1 MQKAPT
7 RAARLL
13 PPLFASM
20 LLAGCALF
28 GTEEDTEAVDA
39 TSTRQMLYEAAQRS
53 LRTGN
58 FSDSVTRLERLEARF
73 PFGPYAEQAQLEL
86 IYANYMAWDI
96 EAARNAADRFIRLH
110 PQHPNVDYAYYM
122 RGLAATARS
131 RGVLNRLFAI
141 DESKRDV
148 TTARKAW
155 RDFDEFL
162 KLFPSSEYARDA
174 RQRMIHLRNVLAQS
188 EVNVATWY
196 MSRGAYVAAANRAR
210 YAIEN
215 YSQTPAAP
223 DALAI
228 LVESS
233 WKLGLTETAND
244 TLRVLALN
252 YPRISRLRRQR
263 QPGAGRRDPESRPVV
278 DEHGHVRPARSTPN
292 ASAAAH
298 PAARAGL
305 RAIAAFGSCKPDGQ
319 LRQHRAETSPPSYG
333 AVPSSAAI
341 RCIAWPKLLPHTAIS
356 GVNSRQTAGRDGSPN
371 RRQRLSDVSCTQ
383 RIPAGLPFGIPGMGD
398 EMEGAMQQ
406 APQPGRHSMGF
417 DSLAV
422 GLACILATALAF
434 PIA

>member
-1 MQKAPT
+1 MQKART
-7 RAARLL
+7 RATRLL
-13 PPLFASM
+13 PTLFASM

-28 GTEEDTEAVDA
+28 GTEEEDTEALDA

-58 FSDSVTRLERLEARF
+58 FSDSVTRLQRLEARY

-141 DESKRDV
+141 DESRRDV
-148 TTARKAW
+148 TTARKAFN
-155 RDFDEFL
+155 DFDEFL

-252 YPRISRLRRQR
+252 YPEYRGFDDSGNLVLAAAIQNRDRSWMNMVTFGLLDRPETPPPLRIR
-263 QPGAGRRDPESRPVV
+263 QPEQVTAVSASGSAG
-278 DEHGHVRPARSTPN
+278 T
-292 ASAAAH
+292 
-298 PAARAGL
+298 
-305 RAIAAFGSCKPDGQ
+305 
-319 LRQHRAETSPPSYG
+319 
-333 AVPSSAAI
+333 
-341 RCIAWPKLLPHTAIS
+341 
-356 GVNSRQTAGRDGSPN
+356 
-371 RRQRLSDVSCTQ
+371 
-383 RIPAGLPFGIPGMGD
+383 
-398 EMEGAMQQ
+398 
-406 APQPGRHSMGF
+406 
-417 DSLAV
+417 
-422 GLACILATALAF
+422 
-434 PIA
+434 

>member
-1 MQKAPT
+1 MQS
-7 RAARLL
+7 ARIPGTSRWAVLL
-13 PPLFASM
+13 MPLLFV
-20 LLAGCALF
+20 GCAWF
-28 GTEEDTEAVDA
+28 GGEEEDAEEADV
-39 TSTRQMLYEAAQRS
+39 TSTRQMLYESAQRS

-58 FSDSVTRLERLEARF
+58 FSDSVTRLERLEARY

-131 RGVLNRLFAI
+131 RGVLNRIFAI

-155 RDFDEFL
+155 GDFDEFL

-174 RQRMIHLRNVLAQS
+174 RQRMIHLRNVLARS
-188 EVNVATWY
+188 EVHVAIWY

-252 YPRISRLRRQR
+252 YPEYRGFDDSGNLVLAAAIQNRDRSWMNMVTFGLLDRPETPPPLRIR
-263 QPGAGRRDPESRPVV
+263 QPEQV
-278 DEHGHVRPARSTPN
+278 
-292 ASAAAH
+292 SAV
-298 PAARAGL
+298 
-305 RAIAAFGSCKPDGQ
+305 
-319 LRQHRAETSPPSYG
+319 SPP
-333 AVPSSAAI
+333 
-341 RCIAWPKLLPHTAIS
+341 
-356 GVNSRQTAGRDGSPN
+356 
-371 RRQRLSDVSCTQ
+371 
-383 RIPAGLPFGIPGMGD
+383 
-398 EMEGAMQQ
+398 
-406 APQPGRHSMGF
+406 
-417 DSLAV
+417 
-422 GLACILATALAF
+422 AT
-434 PIA
+434 PTDT